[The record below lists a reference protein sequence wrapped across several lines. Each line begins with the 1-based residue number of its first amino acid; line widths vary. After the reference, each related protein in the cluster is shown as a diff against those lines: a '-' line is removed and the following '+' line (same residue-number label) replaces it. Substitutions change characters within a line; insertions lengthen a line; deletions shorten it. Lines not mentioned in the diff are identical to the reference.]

1 MDGGEPSA
9 SKQVRRTLLP
19 VVTDEEILDTGLE
32 GGTVV
37 EGISVG
43 MTRLFCVLHYFI
55 KTIIFAK
62 LLFLLL
68 RFTKHCEFDGLLV
81 ISTIARNLTVIVS
94 GVCSCHL
101 DKSQSSI
108 IQSDTA
114 FIFSYRKKKDA

>member
-1 MDGGEPSA
+1 MLSLYHLYVDGGEPSA

-37 EGISVG
+37 EGITVG

-62 LLFLLL
+62 LLF
-68 RFTKHCEFDGLLV
+68 FTTQIYQGL
-81 ISTIARNLTVIVS
+81 
-94 GVCSCHL
+94 
-101 DKSQSSI
+101 
-108 IQSDTA
+108 
-114 FIFSYRKKKDA
+114 